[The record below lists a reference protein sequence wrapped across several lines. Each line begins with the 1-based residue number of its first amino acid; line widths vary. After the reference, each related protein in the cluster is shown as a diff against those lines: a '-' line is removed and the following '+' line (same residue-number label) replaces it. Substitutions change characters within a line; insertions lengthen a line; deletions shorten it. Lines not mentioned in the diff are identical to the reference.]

1 MLNAESG
8 PRFKS
13 LRIRNT
19 ACVYGTFLIK
29 TEVCCSEGAECR
41 SLVYQAAISTC
52 VLGKRTLVILGGG
65 R

>member
-1 MLNAESG
+1 MLYPDLDLNHCGSE
-8 PRFKS
+8 
-13 LRIRNT
+13 LLL
-19 ACVYGTFLIK
+19 ACTGYFSDLNWGS
-29 TEVCCSEGAECR
+29 CSEGAECR